1 MEIHLLGTIGLAVD
15 GTPLTI
21 RSHKVR
27 ILLAG
32 LALDLGKPLSPAVLA
47 DRIWDGE
54 PPVSAT
60 STLQSYVSRLRTV
73 LREAA
78 AGAPARPGTRIEIVS
93 QAGTYALQARP
104 EQVDWHHFRTLA
116 GRARTLAEAGQDHRA
131 WTLLREAEDVWQGE
145 PLAGL
150 PGEWAQSTRVL
161 LADRKLAATL
171 TRIEIE
177 LRLGRF
183 ADVVAELIALA
194 ADHPWNERVS
204 ALLMTALYGCDRLA
218 EALSVYRDVRRR
230 LREDLGTGPAES
242 LNRLNEQLL
251 HRVPV
256 GNLLRRP
263 AAAAAGRSAAHGA
276 SAPPST
282 LRSAPE
288 LIGRESELNAVLDA
302 ARNPDRAGGGRP
314 APLTVVTVSGMPG
327 AGKTGLA
334 LAAAALL
341 REEFPDGQVF
351 VPLAAHAGGTSALGP
366 ETAAT
371 ALLRQFGVPAQQIP
385 LDPEELLAECRE
397 LLADRRALVVLDDAA
412 GPAQVRPLL
421 PAASP
426 SFVLVTSRHRMAELP
441 AVRTVLLTRLSPSA
455 SRAMFRRLAGGS
467 RIAEPEQAAEMTAVA
482 ELCSGHPLALDLAA
496 SRFRA
501 HPTWTLEHLIRR
513 LSRADGRIGEL
524 WNDLGSLEG
533 AFMMSYQTLAADHQT
548 AFRRLCLYPGGEFGP
563 HTAAALVG
571 LPVAATERIIDA
583 LLTVHLASEP
593 SPGRYEIHDLI
604 SEFGRI
610 LANRT
615 DPPEDHSR
623 TVRRLSAFATDALVA
638 LDHAR
643 SPRRFRLPPPAGLP
657 DFAEGAPPGTPE
669 WSDEASATSWLR
681 RELPGFI
688 ALEGKL
694 RADGDISE
702 AGWLSHVL
710 APHLDTAGLWH
721 EAHRMQEAAATA
733 GPAQDDPRRAAH
745 ALLDLARTL
754 IRFARYPDAA
764 DVAERALGLARRT
777 GDDPAHADA
786 LSRLAEL
793 HGQIGDPATALT
805 YQHAAVTLRRSIGDE
820 GPLARSLNNQGVFH
834 TLLGDQESAVRSL
847 REALPIFRSLGD
859 QRSTGSLLN
868 NLGGIHLS
876 TGDRKSARTSFEA
889 LLELDGGNLSEA
901 DLAAVRLNLALT
913 LDIPEESRLATELLN
928 SSARTF
934 GLLGDVRHEI
944 DARNALGLVHRL
956 SGNLPEAHRQ
966 YSTAAGLAARIGAA
980 HEEQEA
986 RQGLEQV
993 EDVIGTT
1000 PCDEGGGEQ
1009 SSDRSRLARAEEATA
1024 PDLGDL
1030 TESLLRRDWPDLA
1043 EAPIPKQMNSR
1054 SAQGDQN

>member
-78 AGAPARPGTRIEIVS
+78 AGAPVRPGTRIEIVS
-93 QAGTYALQARP
+93 QAGTYALQARS

-116 GRARTLAEAGQDHRA
+116 GRARTLAETGQDHRA

-171 TRIEIE
+171 ARIEIE

-183 ADVVAELIALA
+183 ADAVAELIALA

-218 EALSVYRDVRRR
+218 EALSVYRDVRRK

-256 GNLLRRP
+256 GSLLRRTT
-263 AAAAAGRSAAHGA
+263 ATAGRSAAQGA

-288 LIGRESELNAVLDA
+288 LIGREAELNAVLDA
-302 ARNPDRAGGGRP
+302 ARNPDRAGGWP
-314 APLTVVTVSGMPG
+314 DALTVVTVSGMPG

-351 VPLAAHAGGTSALGP
+351 VPLAAHAGGASALGP
-366 ETAAT
+366 ETVAT
-371 ALLRQFGVPAQQIP
+371 ALLRQFGVPAPQIP

-397 LLADRRALVVLDDAA
+397 LLAGRRALVVLDDAA

-426 SFVLVTSRHRMAELP
+426 SCVLVTSRHRMAELP
-441 AVRTVLLTRLSPSA
+441 AVRTVLLTRLSLPA

-467 RIAEPEQAAEMTAVA
+467 RIAEPEQAAEVTAVA

-501 HPTWTLEHLIRR
+501 HPTWTLEHLIHR
-513 LSRADGRIGEL
+513 LSRTDGRIGEL

-533 AFMMSYQTLAADHQT
+533 AFMMSYLTLAADHQT

-571 LPVAATERIIDA
+571 LPVAATERVVDA

-615 DPPEDHSR
+615 DPPEDHSS
-623 TVRRLSAFATDALVA
+623 TVRRLLAFATSTLAA

-643 SPRRFRLPPPAGLP
+643 SPRRFRLPPPTGLP

-669 WSDEASATSWLR
+669 WPDETSAGTWLR

-688 ALEGKL
+688 GLEGRL
-694 RADGDISE
+694 RADGSTSE
-702 AGWLSHVL
+702 AAWLSHVL

-721 EAHRMQEAAATA
+721 EAHRMQEAAAAA
-733 GPAQDDPRRAAH
+733 GPAEDDPRRTAH

-754 IRFARYPDAA
+754 IRFARYRDAA
-764 DVAERALGLARRT
+764 DAAERALGLARST
-777 GDDPAHADA
+777 GDGPAHADA

-820 GPLARSLNNQGVFH
+820 GPLARSLNN
-834 TLLGDQESAVRSL
+834 
-847 REALPIFRSLGD
+847 
-859 QRSTGSLLN
+859 
-868 NLGGIHLS
+868 
-876 TGDRKSARTSFEA
+876 
-889 LLELDGGNLSEA
+889 
-901 DLAAVRLNLALT
+901 
-913 LDIPEESRLATELLN
+913 
-928 SSARTF
+928 
-934 GLLGDVRHEI
+934 
-944 DARNALGLVHRL
+944 
-956 SGNLPEAHRQ
+956 
-966 YSTAAGLAARIGAA
+966 
-980 HEEQEA
+980 
-986 RQGLEQV
+986 
-993 EDVIGTT
+993 
-1000 PCDEGGGEQ
+1000 
-1009 SSDRSRLARAEEATA
+1009 
-1024 PDLGDL
+1024 
-1030 TESLLRRDWPDLA
+1030 
-1043 EAPIPKQMNSR
+1043 
-1054 SAQGDQN
+1054 